1 MRWADNM
8 IVTFILYMMGTGR
21 GVGETGETQEVERLA
36 QCHLTSRWQRQGSN
50 LPDSKTQALST
61 SANNSQAASGVDVKH
76 ARPKAEGL
84 CG

>member
-1 MRWADNM
+1 M
-8 IVTFILYMMGTGR
+8 IVTFILYMVGTGR
-21 GVGETGETQEVERLA
+21 GRAGRGKTGEAQEVERLA

-61 SANNSQAASGVDVKH
+61 GANNSQAASGVDVKH
-76 ARPKAEGL
+76 AWPKAEGL

>member
-1 MRWADNM
+1 MGRQHDCHLY
-8 IVTFILYMMGTGR
+8 FIHGGN
-21 GVGETGETQEVERLA
+21 GAGGETGEAQEVERLA